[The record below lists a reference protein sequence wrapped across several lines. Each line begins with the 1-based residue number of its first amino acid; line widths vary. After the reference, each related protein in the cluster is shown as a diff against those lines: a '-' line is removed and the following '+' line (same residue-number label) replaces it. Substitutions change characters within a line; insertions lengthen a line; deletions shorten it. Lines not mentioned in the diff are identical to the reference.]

1 MTRTLLIGLLFS
13 AAAFAQGY
21 GVTYV
26 ERDYDPYTPIS
37 PLTILDFKKGS
48 TALSKDGITANNVL
62 LNQVMDLR
70 SAGRLNDYLFRIRA
84 YGDQGQKVSIAQNMH
99 YATSRAE
106 KVAQTLTTYGVDSS
120 QIKISASTEPN
131 DINTSGKAQKVEVY
145 LVPEDSLF
153 AFFTGQAVTG
163 QLLFNVLVGLLL
175 LFIAIK
181 LYFIE
186 KRLSGRY

>member
-1 MTRTLLIGLLFS
+1 MIRSLLISTIFS
-13 AAAFAQGY
+13 VVTFAQGF
-21 GVTYV
+21 GVTYM
-26 ERDYDPYTPIS
+26 EKDYDPYTPIS

-48 TALSKDGITANNVL
+48 TALSKDGIVGNNLL

-70 SAGRLNDYLFRIRA
+70 STGRLNDYLFRIRA
-84 YGDQGQKVSIAQNMH
+84 YGDQGKKVSLTQNMH

-131 DINTSGKAQKVEVY
+131 DISTSGKAQKVEVY
-145 LVPEDSLF
+145 LVPEGSVF
-153 AFFTGQAVTG
+153 AFFTGQDFTG
-163 QLLFNVLVGLLL
+163 QLLFNLFLSFLIIFLLV
-175 LFIAIK
+175 K
-181 LYFIE
+181 VYFLE